1 MKRRNGLRIIGN
13 LLGAAALGTAATR
26 IFSRPLEEAPD
37 EKCNS
42 CRLYTTPSGIPPKRG
57 FACSE
62 CPLFKHT
69 RRHNL
74 EKNS

>member
-13 LLGAAALGTAATR
+13 LLGAAVLGTAATR
-26 IFSRPLEEAPD
+26 IFSRPLEAPD

-42 CRLYTTPSGIPPKRG
+42 CRLYTTPSGTTPKRG
-57 FACSE
+57 IACSE

-69 RRHNL
+69 HLQNL